1 MNTVHTHLKFIKFH
15 NPEDLHKDTL
25 ACLSQLLF
33 KRDELDFLN
42 ELIKEYTLDLI
53 SEKTF
58 EEVKA
63 IAAELVLLAK
73 ELKPLLFKV
82 ENHKNNLQT
91 LLDAVIMPNELQD
104 YKDVHYKIMFETIA
118 FNTEFK
124 TLKKQ
129 IYAIIKKVMKANKSK
144 RLLN

>member
-1 MNTVHTHLKFIKFH
+1 MKRVHTHLKFIKFH
-15 NPEDLHKDTL
+15 NPEDLHQDSLT
-25 ACLSQLLF
+25 CISQLLF

-42 ELIKEYTLDLI
+42 ELIKEHTLDLI

-58 EEVKA
+58 EQSKA
-63 IAAELVLLAK
+63 IATELVLLKK

-82 ENHKNNLQT
+82 ENHKNELQL
-91 LLDAVIMPNELQD
+91 LLDDVKVPNELED
-104 YKDVHYKIMFETIA
+104 YKEEHYKIMFEAIA

-124 TLKKQ
+124 TLKKR
-129 IYAIIKKVMKANKSK
+129 IYILIKNIMKANKSK